1 MKVLIEETK
10 PIESSLVKHYLPL
23 YSGSASCG
31 LFGIADD
38 FVDDYLSLDEKF
50 IKNKVASFFV
60 RAQGD
65 SMAPTILPGD
75 ILIVDRSIKIFNS
88 AVATFFFNDV
98 AICKQYIRNENQ
110 VLLRS
115 FDPKVKDIKIT
126 NEDKLELFGVVT
138 GLARN
143 FY

>member
-1 MKVLIEETK
+1 
-10 PIESSLVKHYLPL
+10 
-23 YSGSASCG
+23 
-31 LFGIADD
+31 
-38 FVDDYLSLDEKF
+38 
-50 IKNKVASFFV
+50 
-60 RAQGD
+60 
-65 SMAPTILPGD
+65 MAPTILPGD

-88 AVATFFFNDV
+88 AVATFFFNDI